1 VSGRRRAT
9 APEVM
14 RAVGLRKRGWKLI
27 DIAAEIGVSE
37 ASVSRWVRGIS
48 RAVAGGQSGTGRLV
62 TLPAAREPMRFRGLR
77 DPDGRRRPSPF
88 RK

>member
-1 VSGRRRAT
+1 MSGRRRAT

-14 RAVGLRKRGWKLI
+14 RAVGLRERGWKLI

-37 ASVSRWVRGIS
+37 ASVSRWVRGVP
-48 RAVAGGQSGTGRLV
+48 RAGRLA
-62 TLPAAREPMRFRGLR
+62 TLPAARKPTTFRGLR
-77 DPDGRRRPSPF
+77 DPDGRRRPSQF